1 MKTRRRKTT
10 KVKRRKEPT
19 AARSRGSSTADLQG
33 QLDRRTR
40 ELNEAL
46 EHQTATSAVLSV
58 ISRSPADAQPV
69 FDAIVQNAA
78 LLCQAVFSIVYLYD
92 GDRLRM
98 VAANNFTP
106 EALKQTQARVGRPQ
120 RSHLAGRAV
129 LDRAIVHVQ
138 DVLADPEYS
147 RELALAGG
155 WRQYSRSS
163 ASRQQATGRHLSG

>member
-10 KVKRRKEPT
+10 KVKRRKEAT
-19 AARSRGSSTADLQG
+19 AARSRGSSAADLQQ

-58 ISRSPADAQPV
+58 ISHSPADAQPV
-69 FDAIVQNAA
+69 FDAIVQSAA
-78 LLCQAVFSIVYLYD
+78 RLCQALFSSVYLYD
-92 GDRLRM
+92 GDCLRL
-98 VAANNFTP
+98 AATNNFTP
-106 EALKQTQARVGRPQ
+106 EALRHSQARARQPE
-120 RSHLAGRAV
+120 RSHLASRAV
-129 LDRAIVHVQ
+129 LDCAIVHVE

-155 WRQYSRSS
+155 WRAVLAVPCFAT
-163 ASRQQATGRHLSG
+163 ASRWAPFQ